1 MYHRDE
7 GGKYMSLALIPG
19 SFDPITVGHL
29 DIIKRALTLYDE
41 VVVAVMIND
50 QKNYDY
56 TFEQRV
62 DMAKLAT
69 VELDRVRVVGS
80 KGLLVDL
87 FDEVGAD
94 VIVKGIR
101 NDEDRAYE
109 EKMAEWNLAHN
120 PRAKTVFLQA
130 ADDFE
135 HIHSTKVRE
144 LIRAGEQPDSFLA
157 PSVAEYI
164 RAMHCSNA

>member
-1 MYHRDE
+1 
-7 GGKYMSLALIPG
+7 MSLALIPG

-29 DIIKRALTLYDE
+29 DIVKRALALYDE

-56 TFEQRV
+56 TLDQRV
-62 DMAKLAT
+62 DMAKLA
-69 VELDRVRVVGS
+69 VEGLDRVRVVGS

-87 FDEVGAD
+87 FEQLHAD

-101 NDEDRAYE
+101 NEEDRAYE
-109 EKMAEWNLAHN
+109 EKMAAWNLEHN
-120 PRAKTVFLQA
+120 PRAQTVFLQA

-135 HIHSTKVRE
+135 QIHSTKVRE
-144 LIRAGEQPDSFLA
+144 LIHAGEQPDLFLA
-157 PSVAEYI
+157 PAVAEYL
-164 RAMHCSNA
+164 RALRCGNA